1 MQLFTSLDI
10 SKNRSRFVAALAAI
24 ALTALSMGAGVA
36 TASASPAGPTPTV
49 TASSDDCDSSDSG
62 PSSVSGQSGSSSDS
76 NCCDSSNSGPSS
88 VSGQSGS
95 SSSSDPCCYT
105 GSGSDSGPSSVS
117 GQSGSS
123 SSDPCCYTG
132 SNTGPSSVGISSPR
146 GPKSN
151 NDCCY
156 VSSSSIST
164 LSKKKEEDSK
174 KGKKA
179 KKAKKPEGYDCCV
192 VSSISPSSSGEK
204 GKKGKKGK
212 KDKRGKCIV
221 PDYSLSIEKEQ
232 RQDNPVAVGSTV
244 NYDLTVS
251 NGGTTTAPKGF
262 VVSDPIPTWLTYVSA
277 SGSGFSCTH
286 VVLYDEVRCT
296 ATADLAK
303 NASRVITVTVTV
315 DADAGNADSVVNTAC
330 LEDSSDGKVLASGCS
345 SVTTEFPEG
354 GFTLTK
360 TNNPVE
366 AIQLDGFGSTITYTL
381 TASATGALDQTN
393 VVVTDILPGYDPA
406 HSSSARVNLAD
417 GVNSIVCKD
426 SSSAVISPCGSYG
439 SASHKVTAALGTI
452 TSGTSKTVEITVV
465 VPIQT
470 TATPPTT
477 LEILNQGH
485 AKSDLLGDDEDV
497 DSETVRNVVAIS
509 GDNGTTRAICDV
521 DTPEFDIAGAG
532 FQEGD
537 VVTMDIY
544 DSNNTLVYT
553 DYQPSNELAP
563 VQQTADANGKVQ
575 FSGVWWPGFSNS
587 PTKIYPGPLLLQI
600 KVVLH
605 KAHSPSTS
613 LIDGGFAPS
622 LWPALHDGH
631 STDPVTIDY
640 PTSSRACTPV
650 ALDIVKSNNPASST
664 VITEFGA
671 EITYTMDVTASEDN
685 LVDSRSVT
693 VSDVLPGYDTV
704 TSGTATYKAGSA
716 ACDANIA
723 ALGSDSTC
731 DVTLSNS
738 NHTVTWELGVLRP
751 GDTRQVS
758 FVVTVDVQ
766 GTNANPASFTLKNQ
780 ASLDTADTDP
790 QGSNVVENPVV
801 VPLRAEISVVKKAS
815 ISEANPNNKFF
826 KTVARARGKIVT
838 YRYVVSNT
846 GTLPVS
852 NIKLVDDLTFGPRYG
867 SAVQSTPNESNLFDC
882 RVGDDVGA
890 APSYGETQS
899 FNLGQAI
906 GNSSVLTL
914 QPGKDMYLYCDFRVP
929 TSLTDAQ
936 IARNDL
942 YDKATVSGSSATGA
956 VAAVSNIVVVDLVK
970 VDSDLVVFKNIT
982 DEDGTN
988 YRKYEVLG
996 RLEVPTLKT
1005 YRMFVDNVSTSPQ
1018 RVQVYDYFL
1027 NTSRGLSEAQRDA
1040 IFRSMTCINYNADSG
1055 FKEFPNPVP
1064 VLPKPDGA
1072 FLSAAQDV
1080 TFGEATGG
1088 GGAGTF
1094 LARYQ
1099 DIGTLLPEEGWN
1111 FVCQALLPPGE
1122 YDLTNIFRVI
1132 STPILEP
1139 TALSGSGVVRTNAV
1153 PAVTGKQD
1161 ISTAS
1166 GVETSTPF
1174 EEGGG
1179 SGGGVSEESGS
1190 PLANTGADLVLP
1202 TAILGMLLV
1211 GLGIGA
1217 RRLGRA
1223 TR

>member
-1 MQLFTSLDI
+1 M
-10 SKNRSRFVAALAAI
+10 
-24 ALTALSMGAGVA
+24 
-36 TASASPAGPTPTV
+36 
-49 TASSDDCDSSDSG
+49 
-62 PSSVSGQSGSSSDS
+62 
-76 NCCDSSNSGPSS
+76 
-88 VSGQSGS
+88 
-95 SSSSDPCCYT
+95 
-105 GSGSDSGPSSVS
+105 
-117 GQSGSS
+117 
-123 SSDPCCYTG
+123 
-132 SNTGPSSVGISSPR
+132 
-146 GPKSN
+146 
-151 NDCCY
+151 
-156 VSSSSIST
+156 
-164 LSKKKEEDSK
+164 SKKKEEDSK
-174 KGKKA
+174 KGKKT
-179 KKAKKPEGYDCCV
+179 KKTPKPEGYDCCV
-192 VSSISPSSSGEK
+192 VSSISPSSGSTGEK

-221 PDYSLSIEKEQ
+221 PDYSLSIEKAQ
-232 RQDNPVAVGSTV
+232 RQDNPVAPGSTV
-244 NYDLTVS
+244 NYDLTIS

-303 NASRVITVTVTV
+303 NTSRVITVTVTV
-315 DADAGNADSVVNTAC
+315 DADAGNADPVVNTAC
-330 LEDSSDGKVLASGCS
+330 LEDSSDAKVLASGCS

-354 GFTLTK
+354 GLTLTK

-366 AIQLDGFGSTITYTL
+366 AIQLDGFGSTVTYTL

-509 GDNGTTRAICDV
+509 GDNGTTRAVCDV

-587 PTKIYPGPLLLQI
+587 PSKIYPDPLLLQI

-605 KAHSPSTS
+605 AAGSVPTS
-613 LIDGGFAPS
+613 LGDGGFNVS
-622 LWPALHDGH
+622 LVPTGSGH

-640 PTSSRACTPV
+640 PTASKACTPI
-650 ALDIVKSNNPASST
+650 ALDIVKSNNPTVST
-664 VITEFGA
+664 TITEFGA

-685 LVDSRSVT
+685 LVDARLVT

-704 TSGTATYKAGSA
+704 TSGKATYKAGSA

-731 DVTLSNS
+731 DITLSNS

-751 GDTRQVS
+751 GDARQVS
-758 FVVTVDVQ
+758 FVVTVDLQ
-766 GTNANPASFTLKNQ
+766 GTSTNPASFTLKNQ
-780 ASLDTADTDP
+780 ASLDSADTDP

-815 ISEANPNNKFF
+815 ISEANPNNTFY

-852 NIKLVDDLTFGPRYG
+852 NIKLVDDLNFGPRYG
-867 SAVQSTPNESNLFDC
+867 SAVQSTPNESNLFNC
-882 RVGDDVGA
+882 RVGDAVGA

-914 QPGKDMYLYCDFRVP
+914 QPGRDMYLYCDLRVP
-929 TSLTDAQ
+929 TSLTDDQ

-942 YDKATVSGSSATGA
+942 YDKASVSGRSATGT
-956 VAAVSNIVVVDLVK
+956 VRAVSNVVVVDLVK

-982 DEDGTN
+982 DEDGNN
-988 YRKYEVLG
+988 YRKYEQLG

-1018 RVQVYDYFL
+1018 RVQVYDYFS
-1027 NTSRGLSEAQRDA
+1027 NVSRGLSKAQRDA
-1040 IFRSMTCINYNADSG
+1040 IFRSMTCINYNANNSFTG
-1055 FKEFPNPVP
+1055 PFPNPVP
-1064 VLPKPDGA
+1064 VVPAPDGA
-1072 FLSAAQDV
+1072 FLSPAQEV

-1122 YDLTNIFRVI
+1122 YDLTNIFRVV
-1132 STPILEP
+1132 STPILAP

-1161 ISTAS
+1161 ISTSA
-1166 GVETSTPF
+1166 GVETTTPF
-1174 EEGGG
+1174 DEGGG
-1179 SGGGVSEESGS
+1179 SGGGVSDESGS
-1190 PLANTGADLVLP
+1190 PLAKTGADLVIP

>member
-1 MQLFTSLDI
+1 MQLFTSLHI

-24 ALTALSMGAGVA
+24 ALTALSMGAGVTA
-36 TASASPAGPTPTV
+36 ASASPAGPTPTL
-49 TASSDDCDSSDSG
+49 TASTDGCSSDSG

-105 GSGSDSGPSSVS
+105 GS
-117 GQSGSS
+117 
-123 SSDPCCYTG
+123 
-132 SNTGPSSVGISSPR
+132 NTGPSSVGIASPR
-146 GPKSN
+146 GSKSS

-156 VSSSSIST
+156 VSSSNIST

-174 KGKKA
+174 KGKKT
-179 KKAKKPEGYDCCV
+179 KKTPKPEGYDCCV

-221 PDYSLSIEKEQ
+221 PDYSLSIEKAQ
-232 RQDNPVAVGSTV
+232 RQDNPVAPGSTV
-244 NYDLTVS
+244 NYDLTIS

-296 ATADLAK
+296 ATSDLAK
-303 NASRVITVTVTV
+303 NASRVITITVTV
-315 DADAGNADSVVNTAC
+315 DADAGNADPVVNTAC
-330 LEDSSDGKVLASGCS
+330 LEDSSDAKVLASGCS

-354 GFTLTK
+354 GLTLTK
-360 TNNPVE
+360 INNPVE
-366 AIQLDGFGSTITYTL
+366 AVQLDGFGSTITYTL

-406 HSSSARVNLAD
+406 HPSSARVNLAD

-426 SSSAVISPCGSYG
+426 ASSAVISPCGSYG

-452 TSGTSKTVEITVV
+452 ASGSFATVEITVV

-477 LEILNQGH
+477 LDILNQAH

-509 GDNGTTRAICDV
+509 GDNGTTRAVCDV

-532 FQEGD
+532 FEEGD

-553 DYQPSNELAP
+553 DYQPSNEAAP

-587 PTKIYPGPLLLQI
+587 PSKIYPDPLLLQI

-605 KAHSPSTS
+605 AAGSIPVS
-613 LIDGGFAPS
+613 LGDGGFNVS
-622 LWPALHDGH
+622 LLPVGSGH

-640 PTSSRACTPV
+640 PTASKACTPI
-650 ALDIVKSNNPASST
+650 ALDIVKSNNPTVST
-664 VITEFGA
+664 TITEFGT

-685 LVDSRSVT
+685 LVDARSVT

-704 TSGTATYKAGSA
+704 GGGKATYKADSA
-716 ACDANIA
+716 ACDANIV

-731 DVTLSNS
+731 DITLSNS

-751 GDTRQVS
+751 GDARQVS

-780 ASLDTADTDP
+780 ASLDSADTDP
-790 QGSNVVENPVV
+790 QGSNVVENPVL
-801 VPLRAEISVVKKAS
+801 VPLSKSITITKKAAVS
-815 ISEANPNNKFF
+815 QADPTQTFF
-826 KTVARARGKIVT
+826 KTVVRPRGKVVT
-838 YRYVVSNT
+838 YRYRVDNT
-846 GTLPVS
+846 GTLPVT
-852 NIKLVDDLTFGPRYG
+852 NLKLSDDLNFGPAYG
-867 SAVQSTPNESNLFDC
+867 TSVVNSLNEEDLTNC
-882 RVGDDVGA
+882 RVGGNTELVPRDPANA

-899 FNLGQAI
+899 FNLGQTI
-906 GNSSVLTL
+906 GNSATITIL
-914 QPGKDMYLYCDFRVP
+914 PGETAYLYCDLLVP

-936 IARNDL
+936 IARNSIF
-942 YDKATVSGSSATGA
+942 DKASISGSTAGGA
-956 VAAVSNIVVVDLVK
+956 VNAESNVVIVDIPKVESDVVP
-970 VDSDLVVFKNIT
+970 FKAIT

-988 YRKYEVLG
+988 YRKFDDLG
-996 RLEVPTLKT
+996 RLEVTTPKT
-1005 YRMFVDNVSTSPQ
+1005 FRMFVDNISTTPQ
-1018 RVQVYDYFL
+1018 QVTVYDYFA
-1027 NTSRGLSEAQRDA
+1027 NESKGLSKTARDA
-1040 IFRSMTCINYNADSG
+1040 IFNSMICINYNADNSFTG
-1055 FKEFPNPVP
+1055 PFPNPVP
-1064 VLPKPDGA
+1064 AVPAPDGA
-1072 FLSAAQDV
+1072 FLSPAQNV
-1080 TFGEATGG
+1080 TFQAATGG
-1088 GGAGTF
+1088 GDAGTY
-1094 LARYQ
+1094 LARSQ
-1099 DIGTLLPEEGWN
+1099 NLGIIQPEGGWN
-1111 FVCQALLPPGE
+1111 FVCQAQLPPGE
-1122 YDLTNIFRVI
+1122 YDLTNVFRVI
-1132 STPILEP
+1132 STPVLEP
-1139 TALSGSGVVRTNAV
+1139 TSARGSGFRVGATATSV

-1161 ISTAS
+1161 VVAKA
-1166 GVETSTPF
+1166 GVQLGTPVD
-1174 EEGGG
+1174 EGGG
-1179 SGGGVSEESGS
+1179 TGGGVSDESGS
-1190 PLANTGADLVLP
+1190 PLAKTGADLVIP